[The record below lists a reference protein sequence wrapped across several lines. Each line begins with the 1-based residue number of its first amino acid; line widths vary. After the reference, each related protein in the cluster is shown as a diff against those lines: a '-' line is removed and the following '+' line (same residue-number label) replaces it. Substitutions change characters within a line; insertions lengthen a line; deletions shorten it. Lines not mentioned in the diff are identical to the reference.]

1 MSKCS
6 ITYWSRIK
14 RDEKGKIVYRTD
26 DKGNPT
32 DVQEIESGSSVIV
45 YENKDRQVTFGLQT
59 FINIVDSEGDE
70 YTIKGEWTKEPKS
83 GKLMKNGNGD
93 DLFVTEK
100 GETFKYHLNEGV
112 IPSVYKTC
120 KQNLLI
126 NNEIS
131 KN

>member
-6 ITYWSRIK
+6 ITYWSRFK
-14 RDEKGKIVYRTD
+14 KDEKGNIVYRND
-26 DKGNPT
+26 DKKLP
-32 DVQEIESGSSVIV
+32 EIESGPSVIV
-45 YENKDRQVTFGLQT
+45 YENKDRQTTFGLQT
-59 FINIVDSEGDE
+59 FINIVDSEGAE
-70 YTIKGEWTKEPKS
+70 YTIKGDWTKEPKS

-93 DLFVTEK
+93 DLYVTEN
-100 GETFKYHLNEGV
+100 GETYKYHLNEGV